1 LAPRDGEDVARNG
14 NNLDCLT
21 DANAALEAKGLFGPL
36 PNQTDPPDKSRSP
49 GGSSSPRAPVKN
61 RLGSTIEKIN
71 TAAVENTQENI
82 PAGSENS
89 QQKICQ
95 QCCRPFTPRKGNGG
109 RAQKFCS
116 TRCRKA
122 FHNQDLVGN
131 TQEVPNV
138 RKHPPTSQRPTN
150 VSDVGPVVG
159 EDVGIAPP
167 QPDEKPVA
175 DAEEINWF
183 TDDCVVLY
191 EQPSTAIYFN
201 RVGALVIRQEGRDGP
216 DDDPFIII
224 AKNNIEEFLDRLT
237 DICGVP
243 SYPPKG

>member
-1 LAPRDGEDVARNG
+1 VCTTPCQAYHPERR
-14 NNLDCLT
+14 
-21 DANAALEAKGLFGPL
+21 P
-36 PNQTDPPDKSRSP
+36 
-49 GGSSSPRAPVKN
+49 GSSRLHGFATTEDDRSRIRRLWRVCGPPR
-61 RLGSTIEKIN
+61 RLC
-71 TAAVENTQENI
+71 
-82 PAGSENS
+82 P
-89 QQKICQ
+89 
-95 QCCRPFTPRKGNGG
+95 
-109 RAQKFCS
+109 
-116 TRCRKA
+116 
-122 FHNQDLVGN
+122 
-131 TQEVPNV
+131 
-138 RKHPPTSQRPTN
+138 HPPTSQRPTN

-159 EDVGIAPP
+159 EDVGIAPQ